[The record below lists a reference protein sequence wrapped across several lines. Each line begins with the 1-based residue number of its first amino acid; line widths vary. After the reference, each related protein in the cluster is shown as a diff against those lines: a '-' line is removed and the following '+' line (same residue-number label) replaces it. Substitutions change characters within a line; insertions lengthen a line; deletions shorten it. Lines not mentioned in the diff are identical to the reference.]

1 MSDFFQNGMIATFHR
16 LGTLDLERLEQELW
30 KMTRVRGV
38 SLVLPS
44 LFAELSRPAL
54 RDIVQELR
62 NVRYIREIVVALGPC
77 SAAEFKQAQEY
88 FSILPQKTTLLWIS
102 GPRLQALLEQMRNEG
117 RLNPGDYGKG
127 QGAWLAYGYVI
138 AEGRSEVIA
147 LHDCDIVTYSRE
159 LLGRLIYP
167 VVSSQLDF
175 EFCKGYYGRV
185 TERMH
190 GRVTRLFLTP
200 LLRALTR
207 MVGNMP
213 ILLYYD
219 SFRYPLAGEFS
230 MMTNLARLNRIP
242 ADWGLEVG
250 LLAEIYRNCAIKRI
264 CQVELCDNYEHKHQ
278 ELSAEDG
285 SRGLHRMAIDIAKSL
300 FVTLE
305 SLGVIFS
312 KASYNSLQVS
322 YKRIAE
328 DMIVQYEGDAL
339 INGLHYDRHGEGNAV
354 DVFSEV
360 IGEAGETV
368 HENPTGQPFIPN
380 WNRVFAAF
388 PDFDVRLL
396 EAVRQDN
403 AGDHE

>member
-1 MSDFFQNGMIATFHR
+1 MSDFFQNGQIATFHR
-16 LGTLDLERLEQELW
+16 LGQLDLERLEQELW

-44 LFAELSRPAL
+44 LYAELSRPAL
-54 RDIVQELR
+54 RHIVEELR
-62 NVRYIREIVVALGPC
+62 SVRYIREIVVALGPC
-77 SAAEFKQAQEY
+77 THEEFKHAQEY

-102 GPRLQALLEQMRNEG
+102 GPRLQALISQLHSEG
-117 RLNPGDYGKG
+117 RLDPGPYGKG

-167 VVSSQLDF
+167 VASTQLDF
-175 EFCKGYYGRV
+175 EFCKGYYSRV
-185 TERMH
+185 TDRMH

-200 LLRALTR
+200 LLRALIR
-207 MVGNMP
+207 MVGHLP
-213 ILLYYD
+213 ILTYYD
-219 SFRYPLAGEFS
+219 SFRYPLSGEFS

-250 LLAEIYRNCAIKRI
+250 VLAEIYRNCSVKRI
-264 CQVELCDNYEHKHQ
+264 CQVELVENYEHKHQ
-278 ELSAEDG
+278 DLSTEDKTK
-285 SRGLHRMAIDIAKSL
+285 GLHRMAIDIAKSL

-305 SLGVIFS
+305 SEGVTFS
-312 KASYNSLQVS
+312 KGFFNSLRAS
-322 YKRIAE
+322 YKRIAQ
-328 DMIVQYEGDAL
+328 DMIVRYEGDAM
-339 INGLHYDRHGEGNAV
+339 INGLHYDRHGEGTAV
-354 DVFSEV
+354 DLFTDVLR
-360 IGEAGETV
+360 EAGETV
-368 HENPTGQPFIPN
+368 HDDPIGPPLIPN

-403 AGDHE
+403 AGDD

>member
-1 MSDFFQNGMIATFHR
+1 MSDFFQNGQIATFHR
-16 LGTLDLERLEQELW
+16 LGQLDLERLEQELW

-44 LFAELSRPAL
+44 LYAELSRPAL
-54 RDIVQELR
+54 RHIVEELR
-62 NVRYIREIVVALGPC
+62 SVRYIREIVVALGPC
-77 SAAEFKQAQEY
+77 TREEFKHAQEY

-102 GPRLQALLEQMRNEG
+102 GDRMQRLISQLHNEG
-117 RLNPGDYGKG
+117 RLDPGPYGKG

-167 VVSSQLDF
+167 VASSQLDF

-185 TERMH
+185 TDRMH

-200 LLRALTR
+200 LLRALIR
-207 MVGNMP
+207 MLGPLP
-213 ILLYYD
+213 ILNYYD

-230 MMTNLARLNRIP
+230 MMTNLSRLNRIP

-250 LLAEIYRNCAIKRI
+250 VLAEIYRNCSVKRI
-264 CQVELCDNYEHKHQ
+264 CQVELAENYEHKHQ
-278 ELSAEDG
+278 ELSAEDKTK
-285 SRGLHRMAIDIAKSL
+285 GLHRMAIDIAKSL

-305 SLGVIFS
+305 SESVTFS
-312 KASYNSLQVS
+312 RGFFNSLRAS
-322 YKRIAE
+322 YKRIAQ
-328 DMIVQYEGDAL
+328 DMIVRYEGDAL
-339 INGLHYDRHGEGNAV
+339 INGLHYDRHGEGTAV
-354 DVFSEV
+354 DLFTDVLR
-360 IGEAGETV
+360 EAGETV
-368 HENPTGQPFIPN
+368 HDDPIGPPFIPN

-403 AGDHE
+403 AGDD

>member
-1 MSDFFQNGMIATFHR
+1 MGDFFQNGLIATFHR
-16 LGTLDLERLEQELW
+16 LGAADIERLEQDLW

-44 LFAELSRPAL
+44 LYAELERPAL
-54 RDIVQELR
+54 HGIVQELR

-77 SAAEFKQAQEY
+77 SADEYRHAQEY
-88 FSILPQKTTLLWIS
+88 FSVLPQKTTLLWIS
-102 GPRLQALLEQMRNEG
+102 GPRITPLLNMLREG
-117 RLNPGDYGKG
+117 GLDPGPYGKG

-167 VVSSQLDF
+167 VASTQLDF
-175 EFCKGYYGRV
+175 EFCKGYYSRV
-185 TERMH
+185 TDQMH

-200 LLRALTR
+200 LLRALLR
-207 MVGNMP
+207 LAGP
-213 ILLYYD
+213 LPLLRYYD
-219 SFRYPLAGEFS
+219 SFRYALSGEFS

-250 LLAEIYRNCAIKRI
+250 SLAEIYRNCSVKRI

-278 ELSAEDG
+278 ELSVDDKT
-285 SRGLHRMAIDIAKSL
+285 RGLHKMAIDIAKSL

-305 SLGVIFS
+305 GEGVAFSRGFFNSLR
-312 KASYNSLQVS
+312 ASYL
-322 YKRIAE
+322 RIAQ
-328 DMIVQYEGDAL
+328 DMIVRYEGDAM
-339 INGLHYDRHGEGNAV
+339 INGLHYDRHGEGTAV
-354 DVFSEV
+354 DLFTEV
-360 IGEAGETV
+360 IREAGETV
-368 HENPTGQPFIPN
+368 HDDPIGPPFIPN
-380 WNRVFAAF
+380 WNRVFAAI
-388 PDFDVRLL
+388 PDFDNRLL

-403 AGDHE
+403 AGEI